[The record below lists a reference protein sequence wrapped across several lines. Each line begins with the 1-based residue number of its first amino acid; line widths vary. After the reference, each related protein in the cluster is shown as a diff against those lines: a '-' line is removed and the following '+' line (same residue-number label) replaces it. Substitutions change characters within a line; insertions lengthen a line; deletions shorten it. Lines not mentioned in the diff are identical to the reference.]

1 MPLKLDLNMKHVR
14 WTILPELS
22 IATAGSS
29 SSSSSS
35 PHTCAA
41 ATGSGIDATPSH
53 TPSVSPTNAKAT
65 TEATPS
71 SRNQFLSRLAAHI
84 KRRRLVIGPPPPP
97 PGDVDPFNDEDEGKE
112 GEEGDEGEGKCR
124 SLSKVAPGDD
134 VDMVL
139 SVLHVTKRISGCT
152 EKVFC
157 TDETGGLLYFEVQG
171 PPTPAAMF
179 GSGRGKGAGAGNG
192 NGKGKGNGKGGATK
206 HDSGDKRT
214 GRAYMLGIRTG
225 MVVIA
230 RDLQYRNFDERFDM
244 HVCRCTDIA
253 EFSVQGKGRQ
263 WTHLVGWVDA
273 VGKWRSSEEGAL
285 ACVELEKRIGR
296 IVE

>member
-1 MPLKLDLNMKHVR
+1 M
-14 WTILPELS
+14 
-22 IATAGSS
+22 
-29 SSSSSS
+29 
-35 PHTCAA
+35 
-41 ATGSGIDATPSH
+41 
-53 TPSVSPTNAKAT
+53 
-65 TEATPS
+65 
-71 SRNQFLSRLAAHI
+71 
-84 KRRRLVIGPPPPP
+84 
-97 PGDVDPFNDEDEGKE
+97 
-112 GEEGDEGEGKCR
+112 
-124 SLSKVAPGDD
+124 APGDD

-179 GSGRGKGAGAGNG
+179 GSGRGKGAGTGNG
-192 NGKGKGNGKGGATK
+192 HGKGGATK

-230 RDLQYRNFDERFDM
+230 RDLQYRHFDERFDM
-244 HVCRCTDIA
+244 HVCRCTDVA

-263 WTHLVGWVDA
+263 WTHLAGWVGA